1 MRLVMFT
8 SAIALGLVAGL
19 SQASDWGQPRIGSHI
34 VRFDLGDRGYI
45 PAKPRATSTGRQD
58 ETLGAYK
65 IGPALGYV
73 VLGGASPQ
81 TTSDSHSHGA
91 YGLGLTLPI
100 TNQFSVSGKALGPDL
115 LQDANTAIS
124 ASSGR
129 FVVRAAFRF

>member
-19 SQASDWGQPRIGSHI
+19 SQAGDWGQPRIGPHI
-34 VRFDLGDRGYI
+34 VRFDPGDRGQI
-45 PAKPRATSTGRQD
+45 PAKLRATSTGRQD

-73 VLGGASPQ
+73 ILGGTSPQ
-81 TTSDSHSHGA
+81 TSSDSHRHGE

-100 TNQFSVSGKALGPDL
+100 TDQFSVSGKALGPDL
-115 LQDANTAIS
+115 LQETSTSIS

-129 FVVRAAFRF
+129 FIVRAAFRF